1 LYLAGE
7 CDLIAGNTREALAEL
22 HVQVPGLRE
31 MKVPRAGHRLQH
43 ERAPEVNQLLVAFL
57 TSL

>member
-31 MKVPRAGHRLQH
+31 MKVPRAGHCCNMN
-43 ERAPEVNQLLVAFL
+43 APPRSINGWSHF
-57 TSL
+57 